1 MQTMTIPTMP
11 YTPQSIDRQIRV
23 FISSTF
29 RDMKAERDY
38 LVKFTFPQLRRLCES
53 LGVTW
58 GEVDLRWGVPNEE
71 AAEGKVLPICLE
83 EIRRC
88 RPYRPYF
95 IGLLG
100 ERYGWVPQD
109 IPEGLIAQQ
118 PWLEQ
123 HRHCS
128 VTELEIIH
136 GVLRN
141 AEMHQHACFYFRDP
155 TVAANVPPEM
165 KDDFA
170 SESPGRAEKLQR
182 LKNEIRHARDE
193 EICQLRELFK
203 TPEELGAWVLEDL
216 SKIIND
222 RWQEGPPPDPLD
234 REAADQES
242 CGRSLS
248 RVYIGRQ
255 EYFDRLDTHA
265 TANSTT
271 PLAVLGEPGS
281 GKSALLA
288 NWVLRHR
295 QAHPD
300 VFVLQHYIGATPH
313 SADLTAMLRRFI
325 GEFKR
330 RFGIQQDMP
339 DRPDA
344 VLKSFPN
351 WLCMAAAK
359 GRVVLVLDALN
370 QMEDRDGALD
380 LLWLP
385 QVLSENVRVIVST
398 LPDSS
403 LDEIKKRNWPT
414 LKVEPLTERE
424 RMKLLWH
431 FLRQSGKRLSKERR
445 RRIATAPQAAN
456 PLYLRVLLNELRLCG
471 DNERLE
477 ERIGHY
483 LQAVSLHDLYG
494 KVISRWADD
503 YGGDLV
509 RNALSLLWA
518 ARQGLTESELLE
530 ALGSRGQPLPHARW
544 SPLYL
549 AADHALLS
557 RSGLIGLSH
566 DHLRR
571 AIEAKWLNSESA
583 HGATHLALAA
593 YFASKHSGTMR
604 ALDEVPWQLM
614 RAGAWEELRNCLVD
628 SDNLR
633 KLQERDVRM
642 VRRYWHE
649 VESHSLFRVADS
661 YSGLLAL
668 PPTEER
674 FLSQIVAANLLRD
687 FNHTDLVLIWCRKAR
702 SSMGTQHPN
711 RKHVDKLEAAI
722 LQDRGDFN
730 AVVPLLSDLISS
742 TTGKTK
748 EDKALLTISLFER
761 GSALNSLGQY
771 EEGIQDLLRAEKL
784 SQETGDARL
793 TGKVALERGHA
804 AMHLLNLDTAE
815 EQFRVAEYASRAVGD
830 NATLGS
836 ALDSIGSICMCRGD
850 TATALRHYQ
859 EEATVCSE
867 CSDLVG
873 LARALTAKGIAM
885 GKMPVTDPDVVLPL
899 FDEAE
904 RLCRNTSNPQGLACA
919 IGGRGRYLRRLGR
932 YNEALACQVE
942 EMAIWEKLNM
952 PQPLASCL
960 LEQCATHH
968 AMQNTDE
975 AKRCMEKANAIL
987 DPLGM
992 PHLDEVSQVAR
1003 VAEALPGEQSA
1014 IPIRQTLP
1022 DSYASQA
1029 EAEEAERRILH
1040 GIANDSQI
1048 EGERSATVWRHHI
1061 ELGNLFLVMGR
1072 FSQAVTEIEK
1082 ALSIAREVFKNHPNT
1097 CANLTLLADAHTRQG
1112 RYDQAKVLLEEALEV
1127 DRKLG
1132 KKWSQ
1137 ERAQTLSQLGLMM
1150 MRQERRTE
1158 AEGYYRQA
1166 LQVLERIFPT
1176 DHEALSI
1183 TLSGLGCVLDD
1194 LGKKEESE
1202 RLHRW
1207 ALAND
1212 LKAFGPDHPRF
1223 ATRNHNL
1230 GCLLQSVGRLA
1241 EARDCFM
1248 EVLRIDTKTRG
1259 VRSREAATDLVTIA
1273 NLSADMDDYRDTV
1286 KRITEATQA
1295 LQGIE
1300 ASEKDLSFKLFMLS
1314 GQILKKLPPAEA
1326 HALVRST
1333 LGCAQTAFADDSSE
1347 TGQMLRRMVLNT
1359 ESPADCEGDTE
1370 EISQQPVASDS
1381 DIQAILAELNRA
1393 QVDHPSPEEGEQLL
1407 ARGLRLR
1414 RRCHGRQREALTEL
1428 MNRLAIRLHRSQH
1441 SGDLPHEAI
1450 SDLVSNDRELQAAA
1464 ASAWGLIAERAT
1476 RRGDW
1481 EFVAD
1486 AVENSVELL
1495 RIVCAGKDVQPD
1507 WRCDYARAL
1516 TLKGES
1522 DLERDQVASAKR
1534 AFEQA
1539 KTTYEELLQ
1548 STPQEPLF
1556 LRGLGVTWDKLGD
1569 MARAANDLTVAT
1581 DAYQQALPVFR
1592 RAAHAEPDFLRD
1604 LSLCLAK
1611 LGELNLVREDVSA
1624 ARRALEEHFTLATTI
1639 ANADVKDMEHQ
1650 LDLAGA
1656 HGRMAQLA
1664 GANDDVR
1671 EALKHFEAAHRII
1684 EAVAA
1689 ADRSNI
1695 RWQQDLAGSLFN
1707 LGMWLGQTGDLARGA
1722 KMVNQSYN
1730 VLRQMDDA
1738 DQLDAKGRGL
1748 LGHLRRLLR
1757 QK

>member
-1 MQTMTIPTMP
+1 MTDPMEM
-11 YTPQSIDRQIRV
+11 PQSIDRQIRV

-38 LVKFTFPQLRRLCES
+38 LVKFTFPQLRVLCES
-53 LGVTW
+53 RSVTW
-58 GEVDLRWGVPNEE
+58 GEVDLRWGVTDEE

-88 RPYRPYF
+88 QPYF

-100 ERYGWVPQD
+100 ERYGWVPKD
-109 IPEGLIAQQ
+109 IPDDLIAKQ

-123 HRHCS
+123 HRHRS

-141 AEMHQHACFYFRDP
+141 AEMHQRACFYFRNP
-155 TVAANVPPEM
+155 CVAANVPAE
-165 KDDFA
+165 KAADFI
-170 SESPGRAEKLQR
+170 SESPELAEKLRR
-182 LKNEIRHARDE
+182 LKSDIRRARDE
-193 EICQLRELFK
+193 EVCQLRESFK
-203 TPEELGAWVLEDL
+203 TPEKLGAWVLEDFT
-216 SKIIND
+216 KIIDD
-222 RWQEGPPPDPLD
+222 RWPEGPPPDPID
-234 REAADQES
+234 REAADHEACAQ
-242 CGRSLS
+242 S
-248 RVYIGRQ
+248 RTQVYIGRQ
-255 EYFDRLDTHA
+255 EYYDRLDAHA
-265 TANSTT
+265 ATNSTM
-271 PLAVLGEPGS
+271 PLTVLGEPGS

-288 NWVLRHR
+288 NWVTRYR
-295 QAHPD
+295 QAHGD

-330 RFGIQQDMP
+330 RFGIQQDLP

-344 VLKSFPN
+344 IRNSFPS
-351 WLCMAAAK
+351 WLCMAAAR
-359 GRVVLVLDALN
+359 GRIVLVLDALN
-370 QMEDRDGALD
+370 QLEDRDGAID

-385 QVLSENVRVIVST
+385 QILPESVRVIVST
-398 LPDSS
+398 IPGRS
-403 LDEIKKRNWPT
+403 LDKIQKRNWPE
-414 LKVEPLTERE
+414 LKVEPLMERE

-445 RRIATAPQAAN
+445 RRITTAPQTSN
-456 PLYLRVLLNELRLCG
+456 SLYLRVLLNELRLFG

-477 ERIGHY
+477 ERIGYY
-483 LQAVSLHDLYG
+483 LQAVSPHDLYG
-494 KVISRWADD
+494 KVIGRWAED

-509 RNALSLLWA
+509 RNALLLLWA

-530 ALGSRGQPLPHARW
+530 ALGSGGKPLPHARW

-549 AADHALLS
+549 AADHALLN
-557 RSGLIGLSH
+557 RSGLIGLAH

-571 AIEAKWLNSESA
+571 AIEAKWLNSENA
-583 HGATHLALAA
+583 HRATHLALAA
-593 YFASKHSGTMR
+593 YFASKHNGTMR

-614 RAGAWEELRNCLVD
+614 RARAWEELRNFLVD
-628 SDNLR
+628 LDNLR

-649 VESHSLFRVADS
+649 VESNSLFGVADS
-661 YSGLLAL
+661 YSGLLEL

-687 FNHTDLVLIWCRKAR
+687 FSHTDLVLIWCRKAR
-702 SSMGTQHPN
+702 SSMATQHPN

-730 AVVPLLSDLISS
+730 AVVTLLSGLIAS
-742 TTGKTK
+742 TTGKTM

-761 GSALNSLGQY
+761 GSALNSLGKY

-784 SQETGDARL
+784 SQETRDARL

-804 AMHLLNLDTAE
+804 AMHLLNIDTAE
-815 EQFRVAEYASRAVGD
+815 EQFRVAEYASRATGD

-836 ALDSIGSICMCRGD
+836 ALDSIGSICMFRGD
-850 TATALRHYQ
+850 IACALRHYQ

-885 GKMPVTDPDVVLPL
+885 GKMPVTDPAVVLPL

-919 IGGRGRYLRRLGR
+919 VGGRGRYLRRLGKC
-932 YNEALACQVE
+932 NEALACQVE

-960 LEQCATHH
+960 LEQCATHY

-987 DPLGM
+987 DRLGM
-992 PHLDEVSQVAR
+992 PHLDEASQVAR
-1003 VAEALPGEQSA
+1003 AAETLPSEQSA

-1022 DSYASQA
+1022 VSYASQA

-1040 GIANDSQI
+1040 AIANDSQI
-1048 EGERSATVWRHHI
+1048 EGERSATVWRHHM
-1061 ELGNLFLVMGR
+1061 ELGNLFLVTGQ

-1082 ALSIAREVFKNHPNT
+1082 ALGIARVVFKNHPNT
-1097 CANLTLLADAHTRQG
+1097 CASLTLLADAHTRQG
-1112 RYDQAKVLLEEALEV
+1112 RYDQVKLLLDEALEV
-1127 DRKLG
+1127 DRKTG
-1132 KKWSQ
+1132 TKWSQ

-1150 MRQERRTE
+1150 MRQERLTE
-1158 AEGYYRQA
+1158 AEDYYRQA

-1194 LGKKEESE
+1194 LGRKEESE

-1241 EARDCFM
+1241 EARDCFV

-1259 VRSREAATDLVTIA
+1259 DRFREAATDLVTIA
-1273 NLSADMDDYRDTV
+1273 NLSVEMDDYGDAA

-1314 GQILKKLPPAEA
+1314 GQIIQKLSPVEA
-1326 HALVRST
+1326 RALVRST

-1347 TGQMLRRMVLNT
+1347 TGQMLRRMVLN
-1359 ESPADCEGDTE
+1359 CEASDDDKDNTRE
-1370 EISQQPVASDS
+1370 TSQQPEASAS
-1381 DIQAILAELNRA
+1381 DIQAVLAELNRA
-1393 QVDHPSPEEGEQLL
+1393 QVGHLSPEEGEQLL

-1414 RRCHGRQREALTEL
+1414 RRCYGKQREALTEL
-1428 MNRLAIRLHRSQH
+1428 MNRLASRLH
-1441 SGDLPHEAI
+1441 GGGGFYEAI
-1450 SDLVSNDRELQAAA
+1450 SDLVSNDRKLQAAA
-1464 ASAWGLIAERAT
+1464 ASSWGIIAERAT

-1481 EFVAD
+1481 GFATEAMD
-1486 AVENSVELL
+1486 NSVELL
-1495 RIVCAGKDVQPD
+1495 RILCAAEGAHIRRDVAKGWCRWCLDDLLPALASGAPVSVRRSLVTLMISRLLD
-1507 WRCDYARAL
+1507 AARDFPHDV
-1516 TLKGES
+1516 
-1522 DLERDQVASAKR
+1522 DL
-1534 AFEQA
+1534 
-1539 KTTYEELLQ
+1539 KTTVANVRFMAADLAMAQ
-1548 STPQEPLF
+1548 
-1556 LRGLGVTWDKLGD
+1556 GD
-1569 MARAANDLTVAT
+1569 WSQAEQFTS
-1581 DAYQQALPVFR
+1581 DA
-1592 RAAHAEPDFLRD
+1592 LRD
-1604 LSLCLAK
+1604 LESL
-1611 LGELNLVREDVSA
+1611 
-1624 ARRALEEHFTLATTI
+1624 T
-1639 ANADVKDMEHQ
+1639 
-1650 LDLAGA
+1650 
-1656 HGRMAQLA
+1656 
-1664 GANDDVR
+1664 
-1671 EALKHFEAAHRII
+1671 
-1684 EAVAA
+1684 
-1689 ADRSNI
+1689 
-1695 RWQQDLAGSLFN
+1695 
-1707 LGMWLGQTGDLARGA
+1707 
-1722 KMVNQSYN
+1722 
-1730 VLRQMDDA
+1730 
-1738 DQLDAKGRGL
+1738 
-1748 LGHLRRLLR
+1748 
-1757 QK
+1757 